1 MSDIKSTDAKTQET
15 RRPVQERSAARVA
28 KVLAVAERMLAEV
41 GAEKTSIPAIAEMAA
56 VPRAAIYPFFPDK
69 YAIFSR
75 LSQLHMEQMR
85 HKLARS
91 AAERAR
97 SWQEWVEVVIK
108 TTAKY
113 YNANPSACV
122 LLLRGSFTDEDHSA
136 HAAKNETIADQ
147 LRRKAESLGQLPN
160 LPAKPD
166 AAAIAVEL
174 GLACMKYGYALEKR
188 VSPSVC
194 REATRAVTAYLMAWD
209 VAKGSQ

>member
-1 MSDIKSTDAKTQET
+1 MLEVAERLLVEVGTEKMSI
-15 RRPVQERSAARVA
+15 P
-28 KVLAVAERMLAEV
+28 AVAEVAD
-41 GAEKTSIPAIAEMAA
+41 

-75 LSQLHMEQMR
+75 LAQLHMQRMGGE
-85 HKLARS
+85 LAS
-91 AAERAR
+91 SSAERAR
-97 SWQEWVEVVIK
+97 TWQEWVEIVIK
-108 TTAKY
+108 TSAKY
-113 YNANPSACV
+113 YNANPAACV

-147 LRRKAESLGQLPN
+147 LRRKAESLGELPQLPR
-160 LPAKPD
+160 KPD

-188 VSPSVC
+188 ISPAVC

-209 VAKGSQ
+209 ATTSSR